1 MRPFGRLNLFK
12 INAWDIGWTIK
23 GSVNTTL
30 INIASSDKKNIG
42 TLKLK
47 GTYDLNYYQLKQI
60 KRIRLVKR
68 ADGYYVQFAIQ
79 VDIKI
84 QTQPTGKIVG
94 LDVGI
99 KYFLADS
106 DGHTVENPEF
116 YRKSESSRGDK

>member
-1 MRPFGRLNLFK
+1 MLTVIIFNL
-12 INAWDIGWTIK
+12 
-23 GSVNTTL
+23 L
-30 INIASSDKKNIG
+30 
-42 TLKLK
+42 
-47 GTYDLNYYQLKQI
+47 Y
-60 KRIRLVKR
+60 
-68 ADGYYVQFAIQ
+68 Q

>member
-1 MRPFGRLNLFK
+1 M
-12 INAWDIGWTIK
+12 
-23 GSVNTTL
+23 
-30 INIASSDKKNIG
+30 
-42 TLKLK
+42 
-47 GTYDLNYYQLKQI
+47 
-60 KRIRLVKR
+60 VKR

-99 KYFLADS
+99 KYLLADS